1 MPFASTPPPS
11 SPPPARKRDVRFTRS
26 KCLFWARHGL
36 FDDRYFYERSLR
48 YTKEFI
54 QYVNIDE
61 LLPKLISKGLLS
73 DNEMYMVKNPYLPPD
88 QRISM
93 LFQYISSKG
102 PKGPSRL
109 VECLT
114 ERPLV
119 PGHMYLASRL
129 AGDSKLG
136 ERTLLSCVFFS
147 FLITLFESCC
157 YYYMC
162 MVKQMKLH
170 IIAFICYYNISSAL
184 THLLLYQLCPANKDY
199 RVRFYTCFI
208 VLLLLMVSL
217 Q

>member
-1 MPFASTPPPS
+1 MSALLGANVS
-11 SPPPARKRDVRFTRS
+11 SGQDMAYLTIDISMRD
-26 KCLFWARHGL
+26 LYAIQ
-36 FDDRYFYERSLR
+36 
-48 YTKEFI
+48 KEFI

-199 RVRFYTCFI
+199 RVRFIYMLYSITTAHGEPSMMHYSKRNQYI
-208 VLLLLMVSL
+208 RV
-217 Q
+217 